1 MARHGLAIG
10 YHASHEQFSPGS
22 LLELV
27 QRAEAAGF
35 QAATSSDHFY
45 PWSESQG
52 QSGYAWSWLGAA
64 MQATAIPFGV
74 VTAPGYRY
82 HPAIVAQGAAT
93 LAEMFPDRFWLALGS
108 GQLMNEGITGTR
120 WPPRTERNE
129 RLRECAEIIRR
140 LWGGET
146 VTHHGLVLVEMARL
160 YTRPTIPPL
169 LIGAAITP
177 ETAEWV
183 GGWADGLITTSRPPE
198 ALQEVVD
205 AFRRGGGAGKPM
217 YLKVDVSYAADEAEA
232 LRGAWEQWRYNA
244 FPSSVNT
251 GIRLPELFD
260 AASRYIRP
268 EDMRESVRISSDA
281 EQHIAWLREDAR
293 LGFERLFIHNVNTGQ
308 KAFIEFYGSEVL
320 PALTEKEAAH
330 AAAVSADR

>member
-1 MARHGLAIG
+1 MDRLEIG
-10 YHASHEQFSPGS
+10 YHASHEQFSPSS

-27 QRAEAAGF
+27 QLAEAAGF
-35 QAATSSDHFY
+35 QAVTSSDHFY

-120 WPPRTERNE
+120 WPPKAERNE
-129 RLRECAEIIRR
+129 RLLECAEIIRR
-140 LWGGET
+140 LWAGET
-146 VTHHGLVLVEMARL
+146 VTHHGLVSVELARL
-160 YTRPTIPPL
+160 YTRPETPPL
-169 LIGAAITP
+169 LFGAAITP
-177 ETAEWV
+177 QTAEWV

-198 ALQEVVD
+198 DLKEVVD
-205 AFRRGGGAGKPM
+205 AFRRGGGGGKPM
-217 YLKVDVSYAADEAEA
+217 YLKVDVSYAADEADA

-251 GIRLPELFD
+251 GIRLPEMFD
-260 AASRYIRP
+260 AASRFVRP
-268 EDMRESVRISSDA
+268 EDMRESVRISSDP

-308 KAFIEFYGSEVL
+308 REFVEFYGSEVL
-320 PALTEKEAAH
+320 PALIGKEASH
-330 AAAVSADR
+330 AAAVSTDR